1 MENNKINKILNA
13 YRASALAAMAHAT
26 NDIKPR
32 KLKLANNHQSYPST
46 YKRII
51 SESLTSIINGFV
63 GENEIIEPDY
73 VYRVEN
79 NNDGVIR
86 LDSPYSINVDAI
98 LSTKSRITI
107 PEFDPS
113 LQDERSFKKNTLF
126 FRRMMY
132 LSFFNLMLLKY
143 LTDEEFA
150 NLDAANNPNFP
161 IERILEIHN
170 EKFSH
175 LELTNEVIKAFCTI
189 YSFKTKKE
197 CYGLTFDYIEKY
209 IAPESS
215 IIDVENIVRIYNIS
229 NGRNGR
235 SLIFNNNYNI
245 TNNVFGRHS
254 TSTSSIHTATNTHS
268 LIFFRGVFPLYNGD
282 SSMMDFYLNDEVTN
296 SMNKNAYKK
305 LIPISIN
312 EENDVETNIYYPL
325 WMTKEEYIKESF
337 YASDIING
345 IGEEGNE
352 DSDISFRRVSLF
364 NNLFYI
370 LTKYMESSFNGLCRL
385 HRSIKV
391 ECPNKEVMIIP
402 VIATGLNGSGK
413 VSANCGADNI
423 FDSSKLHYSKKL
435 NRITLNFTLSDM
447 VNPSAIKEK
456 LEVFS
461 SNFSL
466 NVSNNRG

>member
-26 NDIKPR
+26 NYIKPR
-32 KLKLANNHQSYPST
+32 KLKLADNHQSYPST

-63 GENEIIEPDY
+63 GENEVIEPSY
-73 VYRVEN
+73 SYRVKN
-79 NNDGVIR
+79 NNEGVIR
-86 LDSPYSINVDAI
+86 LDSPYSINVDSI
-98 LSTKSRITI
+98 LSAKSRITL
-107 PEFDPS
+107 PEFDAS
-113 LQDERSFKKNTLF
+113 LQDERLFKKNTLF
-126 FRRMMY
+126 FRRMIY

-175 LELTNEVIKAFCTI
+175 LELPNEVIKAFCTI
-189 YSFKTKKE
+189 YSFRTKKE

-209 IAPESS
+209 ITSEASV
-215 IIDVENIVRIYNIS
+215 IDVEDIATRYNIS
-229 NGRNGR
+229 NGGNGR
-235 SLIFNNNYNI
+235 NLIFNNNYNI
-245 TNNVFGRHS
+245 TNYVFGRYS
-254 TSTSSIHTATNTHS
+254 TVTSSAHTITDSHS
-268 LIFFRGVFPLYNGD
+268 LIFFKGVFPSYNGG
-282 SSMMDFYLNDEVTN
+282 SSMMDFYLSNEVTN
-296 SMNKNAYKK
+296 AMNKNEYKM

-312 EENDVETNIYYPL
+312 NEENEEQNRYYPQ
-325 WMTKEEYIKESF
+325 WMSKEEYIKESF

-370 LTKYMESSFNGLCRL
+370 LTKYMESSFNALCKL
-385 HRSIKV
+385 YKNIKL
-391 ECPNKEVMIIP
+391 EYPNKEVMLIPII
-402 VIATGLNGSGK
+402 ASKFDGSGK
-413 VSANCGADNI
+413 LSANCGADNI
-423 FDSSKLHYSKKL
+423 FDSSRLHYSKRL
-435 NRITLNFTLSDM
+435 NRISLNFTLSDM
-447 VNPSAIKEK
+447 VSPSAIKEK

-461 SNFSL
+461 SNFSS